1 MHLRIAERLKVQVS
15 DLVLLEQSG
24 KVNIG
29 IINDIEGALLGVD
42 VIVQGVL
49 CKSKNKGD
57 E

>member
-1 MHLRIAERLKVQVS
+1 MHLRIAERLKVQVC

-29 IINDIEGALLGVD
+29 IINDFEGALLGVD